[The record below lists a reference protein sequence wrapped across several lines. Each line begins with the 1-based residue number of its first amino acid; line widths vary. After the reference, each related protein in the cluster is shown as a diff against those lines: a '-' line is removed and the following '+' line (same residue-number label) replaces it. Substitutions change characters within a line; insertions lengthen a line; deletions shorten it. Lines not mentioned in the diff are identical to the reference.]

1 MWKDKLMQI
10 MLFRDAMSDWFSN
23 GEYDQ
28 QKVFQLQTGDFGP
41 ASASKVVEVEN
52 PVRPIRPIW
61 TGCYALSE
69 EEAHEMLRE
78 CNRIAGS
85 TRMRSLALLLV
96 LISSPPLLPL
106 LFSPAPLR
114 PP

>member
-85 TRMRSLALLLV
+85 TRMRRALFPEARIEFLEE
-96 LISSPPLLPL
+96 ST
-106 LFSPAPLR
+106 
-114 PP
+114 